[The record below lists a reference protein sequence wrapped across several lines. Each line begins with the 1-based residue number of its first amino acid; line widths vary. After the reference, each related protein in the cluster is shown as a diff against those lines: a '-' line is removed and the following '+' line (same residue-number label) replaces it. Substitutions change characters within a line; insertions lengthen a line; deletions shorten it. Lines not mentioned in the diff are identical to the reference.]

1 MRKKYEVIWADI
13 AENDLI
19 NIIEHIAH
27 DRPINA
33 SKILKKIRDK
43 SSDLYYSPERG
54 RLVPELL
61 DQGISKYREL
71 IIHPWRVIYR
81 ISEKQVYVL
90 SVMDSRRN
98 VEDILLNR
106 LITK

>member
-19 NIIEHIAH
+19 NIVEYIAH
-27 DRPINA
+27 DSPINA
-33 SKILKKIRDK
+33 SKLLKKIKDK
-43 SSDLYYSPERG
+43 TSDLYYSPERG

-71 IIHPWRVIYR
+71 VIRPWKVIYR
-81 ISEKQVYVL
+81 ISDKQVYVL
-90 SVMDSRRN
+90 SVLDSRRN
-98 VEDILLNR
+98 IEDILLNR